1 MKRAKRTMALSAGII
16 LGLML
21 TGGACSD
28 GNKNTVQEYEEK
40 SGYTFCGYF
49 KDENYTQRVTGG
61 VSKAQAHKYYAKYQP
76 DKVQMLACAPMEVEE
91 TVYAV
96 SFQDAL
102 IKYRRRTYDYNY
114 LYEPM
119 TADNYQQYA
128 TPARSKEEFFDTNQ
142 GLNKR
147 FEMKDESLTPKLTFE
162 DTLLVSGGKIEK
174 IKKDNRYSA
183 YVGDLKKTDDGF
195 TYYIVDNAFAVILG
209 IDGKEKI
216 ERLDFPSE
224 IEGIRVKYI
233 SIATREEDCFP
244 EIGTLTV
251 PSCVEDV
258 YIVPEKNH
266 EIPVKKLIVEEG
278 VRQIRLDATLA
289 RTFVLPASAYYIDFN
304 PLHSFNP
311 LFNQEQAIEIEGS
324 EHYFTDGGCLYSA
337 EGDLC
342 YQFANRGKINC
353 FVESRVKRVL
363 PFSINGANKNIHI
376 PASVEYFDFLYG
388 MMGTRFQSAVDEAI
402 FKHKPLLFI
411 EGEKTTTVALKYCLL
426 AETKMERY
434 CTPLFKDGLLE
445 KALQNEGAEIYKTE
459 SEKIR
464 GSGIAGYS
472 MFTSDENAPLKVKG
486 SAVYS
491 LEWSPRS
498 GYHGEEILYTYLTE
512 DFSKDDLDF
521 DYVLMRYYMAQEK

>member
-1 MKRAKRTMALSAGII
+1 MKRAKRTMALAAGII

-76 DKVQMLACAPMEVEE
+76 DKVQMLACAPMEMEE

-102 IKYRRRTYDYNY
+102 IKYWMRTYDYNY

-162 DTLLVSGGKIEK
+162 GLFTSFADESKM
-174 IKKDNRYSA
+174 IKRNNRYSA

-224 IEGIRVKYI
+224 IEGIRVRYI

-266 EIPVKKLIVEEG
+266 EIAVETLIVEEG

-311 LFNQEQAIEIEGS
+311 LFNREQAIEIEGG

-342 YQFANRGKINC
+342 YQFANRGKINF
-353 FVESRVKRVL
+353 FVDSRVKRVL

-376 PASVEYFDFLYG
+376 PASVEYFDFSYWMKGL
-388 MMGTRFQSAVDEAI
+388 RFYSAVTRGDPENR
-402 FKHKPLLFI
+402 PLLFI
-411 EGEKTTTVALKYCLL
+411 EGAKTTATALKGCLSFEKI
-426 AETKMERY
+426 ANTY
-434 CTPLFKDGLLE
+434 FAILFKDGLLE

-521 DYVLMRYYMAQEK
+521 DYALMQYYMAQEK